1 MTGPHPTPPW
11 PNTMEVET
19 MTQPTRTSDASDGAV
34 SNHSDTIPVEF
45 TVRQIE
51 AVHGRGAL
59 MALATVDVSVCGVD
73 ITLQGVQVVQAPS
86 GALECR
92 APVFKDPSR
101 GTWLPGVLLPPEL
114 AKAMG
119 VDVLE
124 AWRAHQGRTRA
135 APGPKGLASPSAGG
149 HKAALLVHWRP
160 TAALALE

>member
-1 MTGPHPTPPW
+1 
-11 PNTMEVET
+11 
-19 MTQPTRTSDASDGAV
+19 MTQPVRTSDASDVAV
-34 SNHSDTIPVEF
+34 SNYSDTIPVEF

-59 MALATVDVSVCGVD
+59 VALATVDVSVCGVD

-86 GALECR
+86 GALDCR

-101 GTWLPGVLLPPEL
+101 GVWLPGVLLPPEL

-124 AWRAHQGRTRA
+124 AWRAHQGGTRTT
-135 APGPKGLASPSAGG
+135 PGPEGLAIPSAGG
-149 HKAALLVHWRP
+149 NQAAVLVHWRP
-160 TAALALE
+160 TAGLVLE